1 MAKARLCL
9 LSPQINAVILLR
21 RTEIHPKGG
30 ERDQILLIRR
40 APSASAPQS
49 LPRLSSAQSLEKI
62 HGKGK
67 ADGEKGGEE
76 APAAAGF
83 VQRCGV
89 SQRKGDG
96 QQKHRQVQSKGKCTT
111 NCVAENA
118 EETTAAPLPHLAEHG
133 AGGSGSRS
141 SAPSPDLPCPLFFE
155 SSMCLPTRC
164 VVAKYFHCIHIQIY
178 VCVCVYT
185 ISLLFCNIKDLV
197 FPYCY

>member
-1 MAKARLCL
+1 MAKAQLCL
-9 LSPQINAVILLR
+9 LSPQINTVILLHQ
-21 RTEIHPKGG
+21 TEIYPKGG

-49 LPRLSSAQSLEKI
+49 LPRFSSAQSLEKI

-67 ADGEKGGEE
+67 ADGEKGAEE

-96 QQKHRQVQSKGKCTT
+96 QQKHKRPQPKDKCTA

-118 EETTAAPLPHLAEHG
+118 EEATAVMLRISPSTGPAAQAPAPLPLLLIFPAHSFL
-133 AGGSGSRS
+133 S
-141 SAPSPDLPCPLFFE
+141 L
-155 SSMCLPTRC
+155 RC
-164 VVAKYFHCIHIQIY
+164 VFPLGVWLQNIFIVYIYKYT
-178 VCVCVYT
+178 CVCVYT
-185 ISLLFCNIKDLV
+185 HNFTFVLQH
-197 FPYCY
+197 